1 MRQMMNV
8 LWLCGILLLTAPVV
22 RAQQRAWAQLSI
34 AGNYES
40 FTNTFE
46 KSGYMVTAD
55 LEVHGRRKVFGGLLL
70 GFSGY
75 EGMQSTIVEYS
86 TGSIADD
93 LHDKKTQ
100 LMFAVGPGF
109 DLLSNHIDRFYL
121 TFYGGYAMVR
131 YEYEYFNDKIKEYP
145 EESPNGFMGL
155 ARLGY
160 EHQFAAQITL
170 GLFAQ
175 GSYVGKELN
184 WGVGVRLG
192 FRMGEFR
199 LKKPLSALLSS
210 TVKE

>member
-1 MRQMMNV
+1 MRRMMNV
-8 LWLCGILLLTAPVV
+8 LWMCGVLLLAAPAV
-22 RAQQRAWAQLSI
+22 RAQQRAWAQLSV
-34 AGNYES
+34 AGNYER
-40 FTNTFE
+40 FTNTFD
-46 KSGYMVTAD
+46 KSGYTATFD

-70 GFSGY
+70 GYSAY
-75 EGMQSTIVEYS
+75 EGMLPTTVEYL
-86 TGSIADD
+86 TGPIADD

-100 LMFAVGPGF
+100 LLFGVGPGF

-121 TFYGGYAMVR
+121 TLYGGYAVVR
-131 YEYEYFNDKIKEYP
+131 YEYEYYNDKIKEFP

-160 EHQFAAQITL
+160 EHQFAAQVTL

-199 LKKPLSALLSS
+199 LKKPLSSLLAPV
-210 TVKE
+210 VKD